1 MDDLFNSSFFHSYL
15 SRMNSPPCTLDDSMS
30 LNDSNSSSNTIFSNC
45 SAPAFNDFLDFD
57 LQSNFEYQKPS
68 VYIIGLNLFSYFTPF
83 ILVIGLIG
91 NGLSLAVFTSKNMR
105 KMSASSYLAALSAA
119 DICTLIFYVFI
130 EWLRRGLV
138 HINPD
143 ADILLNVL
151 NRDGPC
157 QVFLFLSYISRVM
170 STWIIV
176 VFTIERFTGV
186 CYPLKSFKG
195 KSKKI
200 LIGMLIIGGLL
211 VLYKPILSGEYIK
224 RGQMTCSS
232 NPMYSFESF
241 VLDSIFALLITLVPF
256 IVITI
261 LNIMI
266 MRTLYLRN
274 YRHRELFAETTKI
287 RLEFTFI
294 LLAISF
300 FFIAF
305 NLPYSAVWFRNFM
318 SSKFKRFDTY
328 NFNYKDIDY
337 WNGVLLVTRTVFYM
351 NYCVNFFLYSITG
364 AYFRNELALMLRF
377 KQRKNR
383 IYKSH
388 IRSSRFGSSN
398 HSGTIATYMA

>member
-1 MDDLFNSSFFHSYL
+1 MAHVIYKYHIYTFYIL
-15 SRMNSPPCTLDDSMS
+15 
-30 LNDSNSSSNTIFSNC
+30 IF
-45 SAPAFNDFLDFD
+45 L
-57 LQSNFEYQKPS
+57 
-68 VYIIGLNLFSYFTPF
+68 
-83 ILVIGLIG
+83 IGLIG

-119 DICTLIFYVFI
+119 DISTLIFYVFI

-143 ADILLNVL
+143 TEILLNVL
-151 NRDGPC
+151 NKDGPC

-176 VFTIERFTGV
+176 IFTIERFTGV

-195 KSKKI
+195 NSKKI

-211 VLYKPILSGEYIK
+211 VLYKPILSGEYIA
-224 RGQMTCSS
+224 RGQVTCSS
-232 NPMYSFESF
+232 NPMYSFGSF

-256 IVITI
+256 IIITI

-274 YRHRELFAETTKI
+274 YRHSELFAETTKI
-287 RLEFTFI
+287 RLEFTLI

-305 NLPYSAVWFRNFM
+305 NLPYSAVWFKNFM
-318 SSKFKRFDTY
+318 SSRFLSNDTY
-328 NFNYKDIDY
+328 NFNHKDIDY
-337 WNGVLLVTRTVFYM
+337 WRGVLHVTRTVFYL